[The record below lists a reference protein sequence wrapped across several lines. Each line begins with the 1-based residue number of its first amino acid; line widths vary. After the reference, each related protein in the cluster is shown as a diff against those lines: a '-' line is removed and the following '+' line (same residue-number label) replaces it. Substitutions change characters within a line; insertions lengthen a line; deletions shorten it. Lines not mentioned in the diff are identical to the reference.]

1 MALAPA
7 IETLLRD
14 LRAGAE
20 IKNEAVTTLSD
31 LDSEAAAALRDQWAS
46 IPPAQRARL
55 MEHAVER
62 FLTSIDVDFSRL
74 ALIALGDPEVRVRL
88 AAVLAL
94 SESDT
99 RETADRLIQLA
110 KTDPD
115 ESVQE
120 AAIDALGRFVLL
132 AELGTFSHSAG
143 ERIAETLRALIGDP
157 AAAIEIQAAAVEA
170 LGPVTKPWV
179 EPIIND
185 AYFSDS
191 RELRLAAITA
201 MGRSADESWLE
212 LLTEQLRSED
222 PEFRLEA
229 ASACGEIASTEALA
243 ELVALFEDD
252 EPDVVFA
259 AISAVGAIGGPEA
272 LSILDE
278 FKAEAAEDLHEAID
292 LAKQDASDVKV
303 RTGDD
308 DDDDDDE
315 W

>member
-20 IKNEAVTTLSD
+20 VKDDAITTLSD
-31 LDSEAAAALRDQWAS
+31 LDSEAEAAVREQWLS
-46 IPPAQRARL
+46 ISPAQRARV
-55 MEHAVER
+55 MEHAVAR

-74 ALIALGDPEVRVRL
+74 ALIALGDPEARVRL

-94 SESDT
+94 SESET
-99 RETADRLIQLA
+99 RETADKLIQRA
-110 KTDPD
+110 KGDPD
-115 ESVQE
+115 EGVQE
-120 AAIDALGRFVLL
+120 AAVDALGRFVLL

-143 ERIAETLRALIGDP
+143 ERVSETLRGLMGDP
-157 AAAIEIQAAAVEA
+157 AVAIEVQAAVVEA
-170 LGPVTKPWV
+170 LGPLTSSWV
-179 EPIIND
+179 ETIIND

-191 RELRLAAITA
+191 REMRMAAITA
-201 MGRSADESWLE
+201 MGRSADDSWLE
-212 LLTEQLRSED
+212 LIAEQLHSED
-222 PEFRLEA
+222 PEFRIEA
-229 ASACGEIASTEALA
+229 ATACGEIASTDALA
-243 ELVALFEDD
+243 ELMTLFEDD

-272 LSILDE
+272 VSILDE

-292 LAKQDASDVKV
+292 LAKQDASEVKAGA
-303 RTGDD
+303 RDAD
-308 DDDDDDE
+308 EDDDE